1 MIEVMI
7 FVALVGVWFWANWK
21 RSGAQVRKTAANY
34 VSPWD
39 YEASV
44 IEADHVLEDYRRRKQ
59 RSRVKASIKSP
70 SLDGMPRSP
79 SIGNVVEIR
88 ITDHIDDETYT
99 EACDKT
105 ISCIEDDAHRNILKD
120 YYIKR
125 PIAVELLIADS
136 GYGKTGYYDVLKDA
150 LYTFAGL
157 WPAGDHGL
165 LVRTNSERTPNKVRT
180 KSEHLP

>member
-1 MIEVMI
+1 M
-7 FVALVGVWFWANWK
+7 
-21 RSGAQVRKTAANY
+21 RKTTANT

-44 IEADHVLEDYRRRKQ
+44 LAADVVLEDYRRRKQ

-79 SIGNVVEIR
+79 SIGNVAEIR
-88 ITDHIDDETYT
+88 ITDHIDDETYI
-99 EACDKT
+99 EACEKT

-136 GYGKTGYYDVLKDA
+136 GYSKAGYYIALKEA
-150 LYTFAGL
+150 LYAFASI
-157 WPAGDHGL
+157 WPVGSHGL
-165 LVRTNSERTPNKVRT
+165 LVNKSRQTVDKR
-180 KSEHLP
+180 

>member
-1 MIEVMI
+1 MIAVML
-7 FVALVGVWFWANWK
+7 FAALVAAWFWANWE
-21 RSGAQVRKTAANY
+21 RSDAQVRKTVANA

-44 IEADHVLEDYRRRKQ
+44 LAADTVLEDYRRRKQ
-59 RSRVKASIKSP
+59 RARVKASIKSP

-79 SIGNVVEIR
+79 SIDNVVEIR

-105 ISCIEDDAHRNILKD
+105 IGCIEDDAHRNILKD

-136 GYGKTGYYDVLKDA
+136 GYEKSGYYDALKDA

-157 WPAGDHGL
+157 WPVGDHGL
-165 LVRTNSERTPNKVRT
+165 LVRTNSGQTPDKHRT
-180 KSEHLP
+180 KSGHLP